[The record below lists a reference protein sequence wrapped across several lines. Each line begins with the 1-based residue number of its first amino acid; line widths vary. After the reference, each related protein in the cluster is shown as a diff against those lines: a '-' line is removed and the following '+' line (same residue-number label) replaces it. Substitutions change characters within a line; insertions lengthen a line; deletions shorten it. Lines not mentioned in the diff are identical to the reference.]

1 VGARELIVDVGMHTG
16 RDAEF
21 YLRKGF
27 DVVAIEADA
36 DLARAASERLAGWVT
51 AGQLTIR
58 EVAIAPHDGEV
69 RFFANPGHDDWGTIR
84 EKVMRRN
91 ERQGEPSEARTVPA
105 MRFERVLDELGRV
118 PYYVKIDIEGADQL
132 CLDALGSCERPP
144 PYVSVE
150 TSLDSREEARR
161 QFTTLRD
168 FGYEAFKIVNQRL
181 NAHYVCPDPPREGE
195 FVPVRFDT
203 LMSGPFGEETPGPW
217 LSFDKAWRH
226 YRGILVEQRMF
237 GISGLLGTTPLARVY
252 SGMRRRLLGAPVG
265 WYDLHARHA
274 DSKRC

>member
-1 VGARELIVDVGMHTG
+1 
-16 RDAEF
+16 
-21 YLRKGF
+21 
-27 DVVAIEADA
+27 
-36 DLARAASERLAGWVT
+36 
-51 AGQLTIR
+51 
-58 EVAIAPHDGEV
+58 
-69 RFFANPGHDDWGTIR
+69 
-84 EKVMRRN
+84 
-91 ERQGEPSEARTVPA
+91 
-105 MRFERVLDELGRV
+105 
-118 PYYVKIDIEGADQL
+118 
-132 CLDALGSCERPP
+132 
-144 PYVSVE
+144 
-150 TSLDSREEARR
+150 
-161 QFTTLRD
+161 LRD

-181 NAHYVCPDPPREGE
+181 NAHYVCPNPPREGE